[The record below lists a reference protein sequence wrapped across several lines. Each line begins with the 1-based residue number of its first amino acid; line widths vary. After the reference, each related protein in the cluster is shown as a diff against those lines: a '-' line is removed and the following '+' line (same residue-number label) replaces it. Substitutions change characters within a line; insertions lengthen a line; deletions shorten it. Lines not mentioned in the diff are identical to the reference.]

1 MQTKSYNQYRI
12 THKNGEAE
20 TINAESLIEALKNM
34 TISEEHS
41 PVLQTYMEE
50 EGIRT
55 LVADIPAE
63 VPFTAVVSEG
73 AGGSIATPV
82 SGTVHVGDKVAF
94 KAVPTRNYVF
104 KNWKLNNVII
114 SEDAEFVCIFPD
126 LHGEASAVFK
136 ATFELAPVNW
146 SAEVSPAEATSAGV
160 TVFPPSGVSPA
171 NGNVG
176 IIAVEKDGWTF
187 DHWKRNGETVGTNAI
202 LSAQATPL
210 AEGETSAVYT
220 AVFTEV

>member
-1 MQTKSYNQYRI
+1 MQTKSYNRYRI
-12 THKNGEAE
+12 THKNGDVEDV
-20 TINAESLIEALKNM
+20 NAQTLIEALENM
-34 TISEEHS
+34 GVSEEHS
-41 PVLQTYMEE
+41 PVLQTFMVEQ
-50 EGIRT
+50 GVKT

-94 KAVPTRNYVF
+94 KAVPARNYVF
-104 KNWKLNNVII
+104 KNWKLNDVVI
-114 SEDAEFVCIFPD
+114 SENAEFVCIFPD

-187 DHWKRNGETVGTNAI
+187 DHWERNGEVVGTNAI
-202 LSAQATPL
+202 LSAQATSL